1 MNQLK
6 SQVIKAV
13 DGLSVELL
21 QLSHTLY
28 EHPEISFEEYQS
40 VKTISELLSRHGF
53 TVKTGIAGLETAFIA
68 SKTGKPGGAHIAFL
82 AEYDA
87 LPQVGHGCGHNII
100 ATCSVGA
107 TIALCSVLNEFTGK
121 ISIIGTPAEE
131 GGGGKV
137 IMLNAGVFD
146 DVDFALMLHPTEG
159 PSLIARGARAARTIS
174 VEFFGKAAH
183 SSIPADGINAL
194 SAALSTFDNIDR
206 LRPAFDYRD
215 NVNGVILKGG
225 VAPNIIADYASCRF
239 SLRSHTLLN
248 LEKLTERVVHC
259 ANCAA
264 TLTGAQVKTEMTLA
278 YSERY
283 PNLPIGAAFKEN
295 MAELGEEMIYADPNG
310 LYASSD
316 IGNVSIRLPAIH
328 EYLSIGPESVPAHT
342 VEFARQAISPRGDEV
357 CIKGAKGLAMTGFDL
372 LSDPILRQ
380 AAKEAHEKQVPKE
393 YRTK

>member
-1 MNQLK
+1 MDKLK
-6 SQVIKAV
+6 SHVMQAV
-13 DGLSVELL
+13 DDLSAELL
-21 QLSHTLY
+21 QLSHTLHA
-28 EHPEISFEEYQS
+28 HPEISFEEYHS

-53 TVKTGIAGLETAFIA
+53 NVKTGIAGLETAFIA
-68 SKTGKPGGAHIAFL
+68 SKTGKPGGPHIAYL

-87 LPQVGHGCGHNII
+87 LPEVGHGCGHNII

-107 TIALCSVLNEFTGK
+107 AIALCSVLDKFAGK
-121 ISIIGTPAEE
+121 VSIIGTPAEE
-131 GGGGKV
+131 SGGGKV
-137 IMLNAGVFD
+137 IMLNAGAFD
-146 DVDFALMLHPTEG
+146 DVDFALMIHPTEG
-159 PSLIARGARAARTIS
+159 PSLIARGARAARTVS

-194 SAALSTFDNIDR
+194 SAVLSTFDNIER
-206 LRPAFDYRD
+206 LRPTYDYRD

-264 TLTGAQVKTEMTLA
+264 MLTGAQVKTDMTLA

-283 PNLPIGAAFKEN
+283 PNQPMGEAFKQN
-295 MAELGEEMIYADPNG
+295 MAELREEMTYADPNG

-316 IGNVSIRLPAIH
+316 VGNVTIKLPAIH
-328 EYLSIGPESVPAHT
+328 EYLTIGPGNIPAHT

-357 CIKGAKGLAMTGFDL
+357 CIKGAKGLAMTGYDL
-372 LSDPILRQ
+372 LSVPDLRQ

-393 YRTK
+393 YKDM